1 MDREFILSIK
11 EDNFDNLTFENNT
24 PAVVF
29 FNAERCKVCN
39 IMHPIIEEIAKNY
52 YNKLNVYSVDVDK
65 HGELAQ
71 RFRLNGI
78 PTLLIFKE
86 GEIIEKITG
95 FHNKDALDKII
106 KTAIDNIESKF
117 TI

>member
-1 MDREFILSIK
+1 MDRKFILDIN
-11 EDNFDNLTFENNT
+11 EDNFDNLTFESST

-29 FNAERCKVCN
+29 FSAERCKVCS
-39 IMHPIIEEIAKNY
+39 IMHPIIEEIAKSY
-52 YNKLNVYSVDVDK
+52 YNKLNIYSVDVDK
-65 HGELAQ
+65 HEVLVQ

-78 PTLLIFKE
+78 PTILIFKR

-106 KTAIDNIESKF
+106 ETAIDAIENKF

>member
-1 MDREFILSIK
+1 MDREFILDIN

-39 IMHPIIEEIAKNY
+39 IMHPIIEEIAENY
-52 YNKLNVYSVDVDK
+52 HNKLNVYSVDVDK
-65 HGELAQ
+65 HDALAQ
-71 RFRLNGI
+71 RFRLSGI
-78 PTLLIFKE
+78 PTLLIFKG
-86 GEIIEKITG
+86 GEIVEKITG
-95 FHNKDALDKII
+95 FHNRDALDKVI
-106 KTAIDNIESKF
+106 KTAIDNMENKY